1 MEESDALCDNI
12 KGGQA
17 TWRKGILGLA
27 DLTPLAI
34 PSPQI
39 MFIVIVTIFGPLD
52 PLMIVKLEVFKVD
65 ALKPGTQKSASK
77 HPKLTYDP
85 QP

>member
-1 MEESDALCDNI
+1 MGRRIEESDALCDNI
-12 KGGQA
+12 KGQG

-39 MFIVIVTIFGPLD
+39 MSIIIIIIFDGDCEAGAGSP
-52 PLMIVKLEVFKVD
+52 
-65 ALKPGTQKSASK
+65 KPGTLKPRNSLK
-77 HPKLTYDP
+77 
-85 QP
+85 